1 MQEIEITGAAA
12 SKFEGGYPWIQAKD
26 LVVPITKSQV
36 GDFVILTNHGHPVA
50 SAYLAIIT
58 GGWVLSKNSRQTL
71 DQQFFTRCFKR
82 AFRKRQPVTAE
93 QSTAVR
99 LFNGSADG
107 VGGMTVDNFAGE
119 VLVTWE
125 NPGIQQQSHLL
136 LAALEEAL
144 PEYRNLY
151 ELCYFDAQA
160 VITAV
165 PGAAPQPQTTV
176 KISEAG
182 TNYSIQLLGA
192 ARPGLY
198 LEYRPVREQL
208 KKNTQGKAVLNLLFY
223 QTGLVAAAELG
234 GAIQTENI
242 EMKQRAQTDLLAE
255 MEVNQL
261 DGSRQKNRIMDLRG
275 YLNYAQKH
283 QLRFEVIT
291 IKLPAYFSSKKGNF
305 IIKKDAQAL
314 LEQLA
319 DLAAAQADIFI
330 TTPTNQLSLKAL
342 RLQTQIAF
350 KQQGRSI
357 TERAHFSSP
366 ADFPVDHELER
377 ESAFKGLWVKIVD

>member
-1 MQEIEITGAAA
+1 M
-12 SKFEGGYPWIQAKD
+12 
-26 LVVPITKSQV
+26 
-36 GDFVILTNHGHPVA
+36 
-50 SAYLAIIT
+50 
-58 GGWVLSKNSRQTL
+58 
-71 DQQFFTRCFKR
+71 
-82 AFRKRQPVTAE
+82 
-93 QSTAVR
+93 
-99 LFNGSADG
+99 
-107 VGGMTVDNFAGE
+107 
-119 VLVTWE
+119 VTWE

-151 ELCYFDAQA
+151 ELRHFDAQA

-223 QTGLVAAAELG
+223 QTGMVAAAELG

-291 IKLPAYFSSKKGNF
+291 INLPAYFRSKK
-305 IIKKDAQAL
+305 
-314 LEQLA
+314 
-319 DLAAAQADIFI
+319 
-330 TTPTNQLSLKAL
+330 
-342 RLQTQIAF
+342 R
-350 KQQGRSI
+350 
-357 TERAHFSSP
+357 
-366 ADFPVDHELER
+366 
-377 ESAFKGLWVKIVD
+377 